1 MLSTHDLTGMSSQ
14 FGFPKNNVIPFPKKT
29 FAPIPPQIIASFA
42 VTYDTSDFPD
52 DIDVDTALDMVRTD
66 LSDTHGSITIDEWF
80 LTDSR
85 GKPLG

>member
-1 MLSTHDLTGMSSQ
+1 MLHTLDSTGMSSQ

-29 FAPIPPQIIASFA
+29 FAPIPPHIIASFA
-42 VTYDTSDFPD
+42 VTYDTSDFPE
-52 DIDVDTALDMVRTD
+52 DIDIDTAIDMVRTD
-66 LSDTHGSITIDEWF
+66 LSDTHGSIMIDEWF

>member
-14 FGFPKNNVIPFPKKT
+14 FGLPKNNVIPFPKKKYSM
-29 FAPIPPQIIASFA
+29 IPPQIIASFA

>member
-1 MLSTHDLTGMSSQ
+1 MLHTLDLTGMSSQ

-29 FAPIPPQIIASFA
+29 FAPIPPHIIASFA

-52 DIDVDTALDMVRTD
+52 DIDIDTAIDMVRTD

-85 GKPLG
+85 GKPVG

>member
-1 MLSTHDLTGMSSQ
+1 MSSQ

-52 DIDVDTALDMVRTD
+52 DIDVDTGR
-66 LSDTHGSITIDEWF
+66 
-80 LTDSR
+80 
-85 GKPLG
+85 LGV

>member
-1 MLSTHDLTGMSSQ
+1 MSSQ

-29 FAPIPPQIIASFA
+29 MIPPQVIASFA
-42 VTYDTSDFPD
+42 VTYDMSDFPD
-52 DIDVDTALDMVRTD
+52 DIDIDTAIDMVRTD
-66 LSDTHGSITIDEWF
+66 LSDTHGSIMIDEWF